1 MSQIKKYVLF
11 SPVGTHDPIGVVDK
25 DGKPSEGSMLHII
38 RHYKPDAVYLY
49 ITKGLNHGDDR
60 YKIAIE
66 KFYPKCK
73 VENIFSEL
81 EKDKVNS
88 YDAFM
93 ADFRK
98 YITEIY
104 EKYNKKGYEI
114 LLNIASGTPQ
124 MKSNLILEVITNNIK
139 LIPVQVDTPLKDSN
153 FNSQNNK
160 KILVCPIC
168 GSSIGNKEEEK
179 IYTEKDLDKID
190 IEKENDNNR
199 CKEPEILSF
208 KRAKI
213 QSQIDSLIET
223 YEYSAAYNLFK
234 QVNDISELFDN
245 NLLKYLQHAYL
256 RVNLKYNE
264 ANKII
269 NLQNKGLTDAENELL
284 EYYYVMKLKYKKKE
298 LSDFILR
305 ISPFTTDLL
314 FHYLRENVPQLKK
327 NKVLK
332 YSENGK
338 QICIE
343 KSPDINLINIYN
355 RIYNKNKEF
364 KKEDNFISL
373 ARLITIKDYYKNKKN
388 NNINASVCKL
398 FDKIRDIEKNV
409 RNDVAH
415 RMINI
420 TEEFI
425 NKKVGLSSEDI
436 LKKNEELLKIV
447 IPKININ
454 DFIYDEIN
462 NKIIELLQ
470 KYK

>member
-49 ITKGLNHGDDR
+49 ITKELNYNDNR
-60 YKIAIE
+60 YEKAIK
-66 KFYPKCK
+66 KFNPDCEVK
-73 VENIFSEL
+73 EIISEL
-81 EKDKVNS
+81 DDDDVNS

-93 ADFRK
+93 EDFRK

-104 EKYNKKGYEI
+104 DKYNKKGYEI
-114 LLNIASGTPQ
+114 LLNVASGTPQ
-124 MKSNLILEVITNNIK
+124 MKSNLILEVMTNNNTK
-139 LIPVQVDTPLKDSN
+139 LIPVQVYTPTKEKNFKDI
-153 FNSQNNK
+153 FK
-160 KILVCPIC
+160 F
-168 GSSIGNKEEEK
+168 E
-179 IYTEKDLDKID
+179 DLDKID
-190 IEKENDNNR
+190 IEKEYKNNR
-199 CKEPEILSF
+199 CKEPGILSF

-213 QSQIDSLIET
+213 QSQIESLIEN
-223 YEYSAAYNLFK
+223 YEYSSAHKLFIEDRK
-234 QVNDISELFDN
+234 DISQLFNDD
-245 NLLKYLQHAYL
+245 LKKILHHAYL

-284 EYYYVMKLKYKKKE
+284 EYYYVMKLKYKKEE

-305 ISPFTTDLL
+305 ISPFATDLL
-314 FHYLRENVPQLKK
+314 FYYLQINVPAL
-327 NKVLK
+327 NKVLIDSK
-332 YSENGK
+332 NGK
-338 QICIE
+338 QISINSSSD
-343 KSPDINLINIYN
+343 KNLINFYN
-355 RIYNKNKEF
+355 SKYNANYSNK
-364 KKEDNFISL
+364 KADSFINL
-373 ARLITIKDYYKNKKN
+373 DRLLKIMDYYKNNGVNSKI
-388 NNINASVCKL
+388 INKFL
-398 FDKIRDIEKNV
+398 DIRKIERDV
-409 RNDVAH
+409 RNNVAH

-420 TEEFI
+420 TEQFI

-462 NKIIELLQ
+462 NKIIEFLQ

>member
-38 RHYKPDAVYLY
+38 RHYKPEIVYIY

-60 YKIAIE
+60 YKRAIE

-98 YITEIY
+98 YIIEIY
-104 EKYNKKGYEI
+104 NEYNKKGYEI
-114 LLNIASGTPQ
+114 LLNVASGTPQ

-139 LIPVQVDTPLKDSN
+139 LIPVQVSTPIKDSN
-153 FNSQNNK
+153 FNSKNNK
-160 KILVCPIC
+160 KILVCPTC
-168 GSSIGNKEEEK
+168 GASIENKEED
-179 IYTEKDLDKID
+179 IYTYTEKDLDRID
-190 IEKENDNNR
+190 IEKENKENR
-199 CKEPEILSF
+199 CKEPGILSF

-213 QSQIDSLIET
+213 QSQIESLIKN
-223 YEYSAAYNLFK
+223 YEYSSAYQLFIEDRK
-234 QVNDISELFDN
+234 DISQLFNDD
-245 NLLKYLQHAYL
+245 LKKILHHAYL
-256 RVNLKYNE
+256 RVNLKYDE

-269 NLQNKGLTDAENELL
+269 NLQNKGLTDVENELL
-284 EYYYVMKLKYKKKE
+284 EYYYVMKLKYKKEE

-305 ISPFTTDLL
+305 ISPFATDLL
-314 FHYLRENVPQLKK
+314 FYYLQINVPAL
-327 NKVLK
+327 NEVLQDSK
-332 YSENGK
+332 DGK
-338 QICIE
+338 QICINSSSD
-343 KSPDINLINIYN
+343 KNLINIYN
-355 RIYNKNKEF
+355 RIYNKNKEL

-388 NNINASVCKL
+388 NINANVCKL
-398 FDKIRDIEKNV
+398 FDKIRNIEKNV

-425 NKKVGLSSEDI
+425 NEKVGLSSEDI

>member
-38 RHYKPDAVYLY
+38 RHYKPEIVYIY

-60 YKIAIE
+60 YKRAIE

-98 YITEIY
+98 YIIEIY
-104 EKYNKKGYEI
+104 NEYNKKGYEI
-114 LLNIASGTPQ
+114 LLNVSSGTPQ

-139 LIPVQVDTPLKDSN
+139 LIPVQVSTPIKDSN
-153 FNSQNNK
+153 FNSKNNETE
-160 KILVCPIC
+160 
-168 GSSIGNKEEEK
+168 N
-179 IYTEKDLDKID
+179 IYIYAENDLDRID
-190 IEKENDNNR
+190 TEKENKENR

-213 QSQIDSLIET
+213 QSQIESLT
-223 YEYSAAYNLFK
+223 KNYEYSSAYKLFIEDRK
-234 QVNDISELFDN
+234 DISQLFNDD
-245 NLLKYLQHAYL
+245 LKKILHHAYL
-256 RVNLKYNE
+256 RVNLKYDE

-269 NLQNKGLTDAENELL
+269 NLQNKGLTDVENELL
-284 EYYYVMKLKYKKKE
+284 EYYYVMKLKYKKEE

-305 ISPFTTDLL
+305 ISPFATDLL
-314 FHYLRENVPQLKK
+314 FYYLQINVPAL
-327 NKVLK
+327 NKVLIDSK
-332 YSENGK
+332 NGK
-338 QICIE
+338 QISINSSSD
-343 KSPDINLINIYN
+343 KNLINIYN
-355 RIYNKNKEF
+355 SKYNANYINNK
-364 KKEDNFISL
+364 KADSFINL
-373 ARLITIKDYYKNKKN
+373 DRLLKIMDYYKNNGVNSKI
-388 NNINASVCKL
+388 INKFL
-398 FDKIRDIEKNV
+398 DIRKIERDV
-409 RNDVAH
+409 RNNVAH

-420 TEEFI
+420 TEQFI

>member
-49 ITKGLNHGDDR
+49 ITKELNYNDNR
-60 YKIAIE
+60 YEKAIK
-66 KFYPKCK
+66 KFNPDCEVK
-73 VENIFSEL
+73 EIISEL
-81 EKDKVNS
+81 DDDDVNS
-88 YDAFM
+88 YDAFIE
-93 ADFRK
+93 DFRK

-104 EKYNKKGYEI
+104 DKYNKKGYEI
-114 LLNIASGTPQ
+114 LLNVASGTPQ
-124 MKSNLILEVITNNIK
+124 MKSNLILEVITNNNTK
-139 LIPVQVDTPLKDSN
+139 LIPVQVDTPRKKRN
-153 FNSQNNK
+153 FEDIFK
-160 KILVCPIC
+160 F
-168 GSSIGNKEEEK
+168 E
-179 IYTEKDLDKID
+179 DLDKID
-190 IEKENDNNR
+190 IEKENTNNR
-199 CKEPEILSF
+199 CEEPRILSF

-213 QSQIDSLIET
+213 QSQIESLIEN
-223 YEYSAAYNLFK
+223 YEYSSAHKLFIEDRK
-234 QVNDISELFDN
+234 DISQLFNDD
-245 NLLKYLQHAYL
+245 LKKILHHAYL

-269 NLQNKGLTDAENELL
+269 NLENKGLTDVENELL

-305 ISPFTTDLL
+305 ISPFATDLL
-314 FHYLRENVPQLKK
+314 FYYLQINVPAL
-327 NKVLK
+327 NKVLIDSK
-332 YSENGK
+332 NGK
-338 QICIE
+338 QISINSSSD
-343 KSPDINLINIYN
+343 KNLINIYN
-355 RIYNKNKEF
+355 SKYNANYINNK
-364 KKEDNFISL
+364 KADSFINL
-373 ARLITIKDYYKNKKN
+373 DRLLKIMDYYKNNGVNSKI
-388 NNINASVCKL
+388 INKFL
-398 FDKIRDIEKNV
+398 DIRKIERDV
-409 RNDVAH
+409 RNNVAH

-420 TEEFI
+420 TEQFI

>member
-38 RHYKPDAVYLY
+38 RHYKPEIVYIY

-60 YKIAIE
+60 YKRAIE

-81 EKDKVNS
+81 DKDKVNS
-88 YDAFM
+88 YDSFM

-98 YITEIY
+98 YIAEIY
-104 EKYNKKGYEI
+104 DKYNKKGYEI
-114 LLNIASGTPQ
+114 LLNVASGTPQ

-139 LIPVQVDTPLKDSN
+139 LIPVQVSTPIKDSN
-153 FNSQNNK
+153 FNSKNNK
-160 KILVCPIC
+160 KILVCPTC
-168 GSSIGNKEEEK
+168 GASIENKEED
-179 IYTEKDLDKID
+179 IYTYTEKDLDRID
-190 IEKENDNNR
+190 IEKENKENR

-213 QSQIDSLIET
+213 QSQIESLIKN

-269 NLQNKGLTDAENELL
+269 NLQNKDLTDAENELL
-284 EYYYVMKLKYKKKE
+284 EYYYVMKLKYKKEE

-305 ISPFTTDLL
+305 ISPFATDLL
-314 FHYLRENVPQLKK
+314 FYYLKNNIPELEQIFTDSNGSKK
-327 NKVLK
+327 ISSKIQKNNKLYKHISSLYK
-332 YSENGK
+332 YPK
-338 QICIE
+338 F
-343 KSPDINLINIYN
+343 INLAIL
-355 RIYNKNKEF
+355 KE
-364 KKEDNFISL
+364 
-373 ARLITIKDYYKNKKN
+373 IKDYYIKTT
-388 NNINASVCKL
+388 NIIDSYTSNSFNQIRKVEE
-398 FDKIRDIEKNV
+398 KIRNK
-409 RNDVAH
+409 VAH
-415 RMINI
+415 RIINI

-425 NKKVGLSSEDI
+425 NEKVGLSSEDI

-454 DFIYDEIN
+454 NFIYDEIN

>member
-49 ITKGLNHGDDR
+49 ITKELNYNDNR
-60 YKIAIE
+60 YEKAIK
-66 KFYPKCK
+66 KFNPDCEVK
-73 VENIFSEL
+73 EIISEL
-81 EKDKVNS
+81 DDDDVNS
-88 YDAFM
+88 YDAFIE
-93 ADFRK
+93 DFRK

-104 EKYNKKGYEI
+104 DKYNKKGYEI
-114 LLNIASGTPQ
+114 LLNVASGTPQ
-124 MKSNLILEVITNNIK
+124 MKSNLILEVITNNNTK
-139 LIPVQVDTPLKDSN
+139 LIPVQVYTPTKEKNFKDI
-153 FNSQNNK
+153 FK
-160 KILVCPIC
+160 F
-168 GSSIGNKEEEK
+168 E
-179 IYTEKDLDKID
+179 DLDKID
-190 IEKENDNNR
+190 IEKEYKNNR
-199 CKEPEILSF
+199 CKEPRILSF

-213 QSQIDSLIET
+213 QSQIESLIEN
-223 YEYSAAYNLFK
+223 YEYSSAHKLFIEDRK
-234 QVNDISELFDN
+234 DISQLFNDD
-245 NLLKYLQHAYL
+245 LKKILHHAYL

-284 EYYYVMKLKYKKKE
+284 EYYYVMKLKYKKEE

-305 ISPFTTDLL
+305 ISPFATDLL
-314 FHYLRENVPQLKK
+314 FYYLQINVPAL
-327 NKVLK
+327 NKVLIDSK
-332 YSENGK
+332 NGK
-338 QICIE
+338 QISINSSSD
-343 KSPDINLINIYN
+343 KNLINIYN
-355 RIYNKNKEF
+355 SKYNANYINNK
-364 KKEDNFISL
+364 KADSFINL
-373 ARLITIKDYYKNKKN
+373 DRLLKIMEYYKNNGVSSKM
-388 NNINASVCKL
+388 INKFL
-398 FDKIRDIEKNV
+398 DIRKIERDV
-409 RNDVAH
+409 RNNVAH

-420 TEEFI
+420 TEQFI
-425 NKKVGLSSEDI
+425 NEKVGLSSEDI